1 MGVSSDD
8 MRSLLTDYGEESR
21 NRAGQQPQRRTH

>member
-8 MRSLLTDYGEESR
+8 MRSLRSDYGGESR
-21 NRAGQQPQRRTH
+21 NRAGQNPQRRTH